1 MTRRLPV
8 LSLLLASAA
17 LLSTI
22 GTSHA
27 QVALKMT
34 EDFSEGGRACGTP
47 TPTTEEGAA
56 LESAVNAWLKQPNRT
71 FAGGQIKVAFHV
83 IYNTSGEG
91 NIPQTQIDAQ
101 IATLNNEYSTMG
113 FSFVL
118 DSVDR
123 TASRK
128 WFGMVPGG
136 GAEKSAKQ
144 SLAIDPA
151 HRLNVYT
158 CKPGQ
163 SLLGWAY
170 FPNSYPENSYMHG
183 VVIHYASVPGG
194 ALSAYNEG
202 ETLTHEIGHYLG
214 LYHTFQGG
222 CTAPGDYV
230 DDTPYEASAYTGGDC
245 SLQRDTCPSAG
256 LDPISNYM
264 DYSYDRCMTNFTTG
278 QKNRMQAITPQYRP
292 SLLNAAARA
301 LEVASLSPA
310 VREVASE
317 KVAFAGAVP
326 NPSRG
331 GTTLEYSLP
340 RATSV
345 SLRLYSVSGR
355 LVSTIEQG
363 DKDAGAHSVSFA
375 GRSLAPGTY
384 FAVLAA
390 DGQRITRTVI
400 LQ

>member
-1 MTRRLPV
+1 MRLVSSFLALVV
-8 LSLLLASAA
+8 LACAAS
-17 LLSTI
+17 T
-22 GTSHA
+22 TDA
-27 QVALKMT
+27 QVPLKAT
-34 EDFSEGGRACGTP
+34 EDFSNGGRACGTP
-47 TPTTEEGAA
+47 EPTVGEAEALGA
-56 LESAVNAWLKQPNRT
+56 AVNAWIKQNHL
-71 FAGGQIKVAFHV
+71 FAGGQIRVAFHV
-83 IYNTSGEG
+83 ISSSNGEG
-91 NIPQTQIDAQ
+91 NIPQSQIDAQ
-101 IATLNNEYSTMG
+101 IQTLNTEFATMG

-123 TASRK
+123 TVNRK

-136 GAEKSAKQ
+136 GTERQAKQ
-144 SLAIDPA
+144 ALAIDPA

-170 FPNSYPENSYMHG
+170 FPNSYPESSTMHG

-222 CTAPGDYV
+222 CNAPGDYV

-264 DYSYDRCMTNFTTG
+264 DYSYDRCLTNFTTG

-292 SLLNAAARA
+292 SLLNAAARS
-301 LEVASLSPA
+301 LELAAARPA
-310 VREVASE
+310 VIEAAALSFR
-317 KVAFAGAVP
+317 GAVP
-326 NPSRG
+326 NPSSG
-331 GTTLEYSLP
+331 AATIEYSLSRP
-340 RATSV
+340 GTV

-355 LVSTIEQG
+355 LVSTIDQG
-363 DKDAGAHSVSFA
+363 EKEAGPHSVSFA
-375 GRSLAPGTY
+375 GRSLATGTY
-384 FAVLAA
+384 FAVLNAE
-390 DGQRITRTVI
+390 GQRLTRTII